1 MKISYGTLFVG
12 VLIGAAAFYAYQKF
26 GAKTIA

>member
-12 VLIGAAAFYAYQKF
+12 VLVGAAALYAYQKYA
-26 GAKTIA
+26 AKTI